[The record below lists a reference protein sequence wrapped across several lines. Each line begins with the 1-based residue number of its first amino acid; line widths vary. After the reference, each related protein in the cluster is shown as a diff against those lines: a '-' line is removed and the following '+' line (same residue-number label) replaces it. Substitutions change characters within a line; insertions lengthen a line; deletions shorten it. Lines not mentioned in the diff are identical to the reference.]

1 MVSYRILFHSIFY
14 FLADAI
20 SVCMKTCL
28 FQLSRRK
35 IKVKL
40 DKRMD
45 KGWIQVEIGNKSK
58 SNASGTDE

>member
-35 IKVKL
+35 VKVKL
-40 DKRMD
+40 YKRMD
-45 KGWIQVEIGNKSK
+45 KGWIQIGNKSK
-58 SNASGTDE
+58 SNASGTAE